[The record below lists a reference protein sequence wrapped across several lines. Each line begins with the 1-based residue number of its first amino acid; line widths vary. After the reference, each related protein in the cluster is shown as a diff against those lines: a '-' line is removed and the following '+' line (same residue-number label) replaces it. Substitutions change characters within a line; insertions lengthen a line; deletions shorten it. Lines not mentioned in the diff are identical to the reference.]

1 MPFDL
6 KVIGYV
12 YVLSGGRWGGVK
24 GWALKILFLHLTT
37 LVGHV
42 GPMCHMDYGLEH
54 LGS

>member
-12 YVLSGGRWGGVK
+12 YVLSGGVK

-42 GPMCHMDYGLEH
+42 GSMCHMDYGIEH